1 MAITKQLK
9 TLVDQ
14 MPDPDD
20 RRMYTK
26 NIDKEKIES
35 AVAKIFAGGRD
46 NVQGLIDMLGKPG
59 SPENVKPHYALHCVL
74 NHALIVE
81 DENARREF
89 ALTLAK
95 NLDGDLSTYNKA
107 YLCQEL
113 QWMGREEV
121 VESLGQLLL
130 DEALVEP
137 AAMALVAIKRG
148 APAALTAALPQADG
162 KCRLNIIDALAALDD
177 VDSADALK
185 AALKD
190 DDEEVRI
197 AARAGLAKIP
207 DAAAATAVLHSAED
221 THGWERIQ
229 SAKSAL
235 VAAETLAGA
244 GKSKEAENVYD
255 QVKQTFD
262 DENEA
267 YLHEAVKRGKAAIAG
282 YTAAGCNAR
291 V

>member
-1 MAITKQLK
+1 MATSKQLE

-20 RRMYTK
+20 RGMYTK

-35 AVAKIFAGGRD
+35 AVAKIFAGGSD

-74 NHALIVE
+74 NHALVVE

-89 ALTLAK
+89 ALTLGK
-95 NLDGDLSTYNKA
+95 NLDGELSTYNKA

-148 APAALTAALPQADG
+148 APAVLRAALPQADG
-162 KCRLNIIDALAALDD
+162 KCRLNIIDALAALND
-177 VDSADALK
+177 VGSANALK

-207 DAAAATAVLHSAED
+207 DAAAAKAIVQSADGTA
-221 THGWERIQ
+221 GWERIQ
-229 SAKSAL
+229 AAKSAL

-244 GKSKEAENVYD
+244 GKSEQAEHVYD

-262 DENEA
+262 HENEA
-267 YLHEAVKRGKAAIAG
+267 YLREAVERGKAAVAS
-282 YTAAGCNAR
+282 
-291 V
+291 